1 VETTLRKPSIW
12 HRSLK
17 NNVDRVLFA
26 CYRQNF
32 VNIVLSLTYRK
43 IVSINCFM
51 LSDLQTKLCWHCFYF
66 NLHTKLCHPYFINL
80 KQCWQSFVYN
90 MQTKLCQHCFSMT
103 CVRSMVFSKLFPL
116 IKLRTTNKWNI
127 VESGI
132 VYLWLCQIYLNCN
145 YKYII

>member
-1 VETTLRKPSIW
+1 METTLRKPSIW

-17 NNVDRVLFA
+17 NNVDRVLSA

-66 NLHTKLCHPYFINL
+66 NLHTKLCRPYFKFNL
-80 KQCWQSFVYN
+80 
-90 MQTKLCQHCFSMT
+90 QTKLGQHCFSQ
-103 CVRSMVFSKLFPL
+103 SY
-116 IKLRTTNKWNI
+116 I
-127 VESGI
+127 VHFKTSPQS
-132 VYLWLCQIYLNCN
+132 VHLKKN
-145 YKYII
+145 KYIYIRYEGRIFTKYGILNWLSVSVKL

>member
-1 VETTLRKPSIW
+1 METTLRKPSIW

-17 NNVDRVLFA
+17 NNVDRVLSA

-66 NLHTKLCHPYFINL
+66 NLHTKLCHPYFKFNL
-80 KQCWQSFVYN
+80 QTKLGQHCFKSN
-90 MQTKLCQHCFSMT
+90 IQTKLCQYCFYFDLQT
-103 CVRSMVFSKLFPL
+103 ELGQQCFYYNLQTKLGQYCF
-116 IKLRTTNKWNI
+116 
-127 VESGI
+127 
-132 VYLWLCQIYLNCN
+132 
-145 YKYII
+145 